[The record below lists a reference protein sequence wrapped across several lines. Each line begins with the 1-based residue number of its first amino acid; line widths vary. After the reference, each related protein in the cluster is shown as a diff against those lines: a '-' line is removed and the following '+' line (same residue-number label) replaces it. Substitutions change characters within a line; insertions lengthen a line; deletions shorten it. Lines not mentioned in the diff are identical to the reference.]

1 MSWTPSHV
9 SMSQWCRVKYSLSRA
24 AVTAPPSSTP
34 EVGKHLLMSTS
45 QKCLTPLIFSSLHLA
60 LLADDPMVLRS
71 SGCFHAWCSSHRS
84 TSQ

>member
-1 MSWTPSHV
+1 
-9 SMSQWCRVKYSLSRA
+9 MSQWCRVKYSLSRA

-60 LLADDPMVLRS
+60 LLA
-71 SGCFHAWCSSHRS
+71 
-84 TSQ
+84 